1 MSKWCV
7 IYEWAICLSVYS
19 SITFANERSI
29 CPPLI
34 VQQRCE
40 TPTKNGY
47 KFHFETQIFVQRES
61 AVTWVW
67 LHVDNNL
74 VERDL
79 LRGFFDNNKALIKHL
94 WALLKKE
101 NLAADKD
108 ASSFLLLIL
117 NARAQ
122 FCNQTKKNMSF
133 SLSYYVRFRSA
144 QQNRKKLINILWI
157 NF

>member
-1 MSKWCV
+1 MSNWCV

-29 CPPLI
+29 CPPLME
-34 VQQRCE
+34 QQRCE
-40 TPTKNGY
+40 TPAKNGY

-79 LRGFFDNNKALIKHL
+79 LRGFFDKNKALIKHL

-122 FCNQTKKNMSF
+122 FCNQTTKSMSF
-133 SLSYYVRFRSA
+133 PLSYCVRFPVA
-144 QQNRKKLINILWI
+144 EQNRKKLINILWI

>member
-1 MSKWCV
+1 MSNWCV

-74 VERDL
+74 VQRDL

-108 ASSFLLLIL
+108 ASSFLLLIQ

-122 FCNQTKKNMSF
+122 FCNQTKKKTCLFHFPIMLGSVA
-133 SLSYYVRFRSA
+133 LSKTA
-144 QQNRKKLINILWI
+144 KKL
-157 NF
+157 